1 MIFRT
6 GSVLIVGNCNEDI
19 LLKVY
24 AFIKNILENEFENVN
39 SNIPYVK
46 KEKVK
51 KEKLKKITIYTT
63 E

>member
-1 MIFRT
+1 
-6 GSVLIVGNCNEDI
+6 VGNCNEDI

-24 AFIKNILENEFENVN
+24 EFIKNILENEFEDVN